1 VSPKLSGVISDR
13 LRKMFAPDAE
23 GWNPPRG
30 TPPPPK
36 GKGQSGQSLGGKP
49 GRKAKPK

>member
-13 LRKMFAPDAE
+13 LRRMFAADAK

-30 TPPPPK
+30 TPPRPK
-36 GKGQSGQSLGGKP
+36 GKPAGQSLGGKP
-49 GRKAKPK
+49 GRKAKPQ